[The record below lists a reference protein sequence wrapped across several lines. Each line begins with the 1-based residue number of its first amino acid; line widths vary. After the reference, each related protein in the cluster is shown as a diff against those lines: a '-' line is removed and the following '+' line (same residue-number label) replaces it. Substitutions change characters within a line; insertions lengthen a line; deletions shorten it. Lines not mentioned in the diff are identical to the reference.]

1 MDMEPVSLLELNAIS
16 TLVANYLLCIESF
29 TPDAIFNC
37 EDQDL
42 RPAQP
47 SRGALAECVGD
58 YASFPSVIAANLA
71 LEQPA
76 QTAPPETC
84 FRLSSQ
90 GASPEQLA
98 PEYGN
103 QVEGGGNGQD
113 PESHPCRSDSS

>member
-1 MDMEPVSLLELNAIS
+1 MVTVML

-58 YASFPSVIAANLA
+58 NASI
-71 LEQPA
+71 QD
-76 QTAPPETC
+76 
-84 FRLSSQ
+84 
-90 GASPEQLA
+90 SPL
-98 PEYGN
+98 GN
-103 QVEGGGNGQD
+103 CV
-113 PESHPCRSDSS
+113 SR